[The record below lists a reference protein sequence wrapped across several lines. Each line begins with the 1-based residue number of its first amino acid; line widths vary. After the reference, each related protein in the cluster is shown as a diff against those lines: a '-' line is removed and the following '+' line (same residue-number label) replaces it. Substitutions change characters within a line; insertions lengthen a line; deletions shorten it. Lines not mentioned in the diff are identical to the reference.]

1 MNDINTVTLVGRLV
15 ADPELRHT
23 QSGTQVLKFAI
34 ANNQSR
40 KTNGSW
46 EDEAHFF
53 DVTMFGN
60 LAESLSRYLA
70 KGKQVCVHGTLKQ
83 ERWEKDGQKR
93 SKVAITASTVQLLG
107 SRNDD
112 QGGSSYAQPSRT
124 SEPQQYE
131 TFNDDIP
138 F

>member
-53 DVTMFGN
+53 DVPMFGN
-60 LAESLSRYLA
+60 LAESLR
-70 KGKQVCVHGTLKQ
+70 
-83 ERWEKDGQKR
+83 R
-93 SKVAITASTVQLLG
+93 
-107 SRNDD
+107 
-112 QGGSSYAQPSRT
+112 
-124 SEPQQYE
+124 
-131 TFNDDIP
+131 
-138 F
+138 